1 MRPIDADELKEPLL
15 EAIKD
20 APLYIQA
27 TVDQY
32 IDETPTLIP
41 QNETLTCKECIHE
54 ENEHQNCNYCVRAPY
69 LGDYYYH
76 RHPRD
81 RRISNEMS

>member
-1 MRPIDADELKEPLL
+1 MRPIDADVLKDGLL

-32 IDETPTLIP
+32 IDETPTLTS
-41 QNETLTCKECIHE
+41 QNEPLTCAGCNMRGKKVSPCENCIRDPRV
-54 ENEHQNCNYCVRAPY
+54 C
-69 LGDYYYH
+69 DYYT
-76 RHPRD
+76 R
-81 RRISNEMS
+81 

>member
-1 MRPIDADELKEPLL
+1 MRPIDADVLKELLL

-32 IDETPTLIP
+32 IDETLTIIP
-41 QNETLTCKECIHE
+41 QNETLTCEGCIHE
-54 ENEHQNCNYCVRAPY
+54 EKEHQNCNYCMRASY
-69 LGDYYYH
+69 LGDYYY
-76 RHPRD
+76 PRPPERQED
-81 RRISNEMS
+81 T